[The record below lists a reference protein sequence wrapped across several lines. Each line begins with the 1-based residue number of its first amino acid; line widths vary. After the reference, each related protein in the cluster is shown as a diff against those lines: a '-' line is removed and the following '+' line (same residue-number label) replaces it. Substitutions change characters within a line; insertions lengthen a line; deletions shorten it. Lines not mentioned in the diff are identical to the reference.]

1 MYFYQCEHCKH
12 VIFSTKEENL
22 TCCHEIM
29 SELIPNDTEG
39 ASEKHIPFYQ
49 MKDDFFIISVGE
61 VMHPMTEDHSILWIV
76 LEVENGYIY
85 RSFESLRDPVVTLQ
99 NIYNA
104 KAIYAYCNLHGLW
117 KKDIS

>member
-1 MYFYQCEHCKH
+1 MDCFG
-12 VIFSTKEENL
+12 S
-22 TCCHEIM
+22 
-29 SELIPNDTEG
+29 G
-39 ASEKHIPFYQ
+39 
-49 MKDDFFIISVGE
+49 
-61 VMHPMTEDHSILWIV
+61 
-76 LEVENGYIY
+76 NGYIY